1 MADRWNE
8 TRDERWRER
17 GYGRDRDDGADAWE
31 GREDRSFQPRRS
43 AVGDAGRGPVFGER
57 ETGVSYSGP
66 SYGAGGYTG
75 YGERAYGERGYG
87 ERNYSTG
94 QGRYGAD
101 IYQER
106 QARRSYGDDRGRR
119 SPREDYEAGPDY
131 SAYGYDRSFR
141 GGPVDHSEFGFGY
154 DLGGRD
160 YARGRARREYEDDY
174 GRRDGEGL
182 WDRTRRFF
190 GRDRDDERQA
200 GHRGLGPQGYRR
212 SDERIND
219 DVHDRLTE
227 DPHLDASRISVT
239 VKDGEVT
246 LSGQVSDRHAKHH
259 AEHIVEDLSGVKH
272 VQNNLR
278 VEDRTRAAG
287 TQTGATTGSAS
298 PLGENSKLNEQA
310 AGKA

>member
-8 TRDERWRER
+8 TRDERWRDR
-17 GYGRDRDDGADAWE
+17 GYGRDRDDGAEAWE
-31 GREDRSFQPRRS
+31 GREDRSFQPRRGS
-43 AVGDAGRGPVFGER
+43 VGDTRRGPVFGER
-57 ETGVSYSGP
+57 ETGVSYTGP
-66 SYGAGGYTG
+66 RYGAGGYTG
-75 YGERAYGERGYG
+75 YGDRAYGERGYG

-94 QGRYGAD
+94 QGGGRYGAD

-106 QARRSYGDDRGRR
+106 QAGRGRR
-119 SPREDYEAGPDY
+119 YFGDDGPSRTSDEAGPDY

-160 YARGRARREYEDDY
+160 YARGRERREYEDDY

-190 GRDRDDERQA
+190 GRDRDYEREA
-200 GHRGLGPQGYRR
+200 SHRGRGPQGYRR

-227 DPHLDASRISVT
+227 DPHLDASRITVA

-246 LSGQVSDRHAKHH
+246 LSGAVSDRHAKHH

-278 VEDRTRAAG
+278 VEERNRSA
-287 TQTGATTGSAS
+287 GATTGTGS